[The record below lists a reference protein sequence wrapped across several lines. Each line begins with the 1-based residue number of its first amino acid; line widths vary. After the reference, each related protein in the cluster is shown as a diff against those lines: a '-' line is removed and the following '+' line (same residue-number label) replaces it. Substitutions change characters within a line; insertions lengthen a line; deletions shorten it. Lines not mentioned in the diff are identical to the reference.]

1 MKIRT
6 GGRAVDKS
14 IFTIHMFWTEGFVNV
29 LKFSRHCKKPI
40 DLFQD
45 YMILIPQ
52 AYYEAT
58 ILQNT
63 VYRPCLTPDDK
74 GPYVIS

>member
-1 MKIRT
+1 
-6 GGRAVDKS
+6 
-14 IFTIHMFWTEGFVNV
+14 MFILKQGFKEYNHARIIYIS
-29 LKFSRHCKKPI
+29 F